1 MPALELRVIVAN
13 VNREVL
19 PSAVCG
25 QPVIGGDDDGF
36 VPPSD
41 IKVRHVVDADLPGE
55 SLDKD
60 RIKKRLHRNPLDG
73 DRIEVFPCFQGL
85 RDIEAGVS
93 FLSEDVGK
101 FESEQIGSDGAI
113 EPLQDSGKQD
123 ARVLGVFFP
132 EKPLDG
138 DRSVRDVEQRLTPVF
153 A

>member
-1 MPALELRVIVAN
+1 MPQDCFGDPRRPSVVLWEDRPLELWVIVAN

-19 PSAVCG
+19 SGTVCG
-25 QPVIGGDDDGF
+25 QAVIGGDNDGF

-41 IKVRHVVDADLPGE
+41 IEVRHVVDADLSGK

-73 DRIEVFPCFQGL
+73 DGIEVFPGFQSF
-85 RDIEAGVS
+85 RDIQTGVGL
-93 FLSEDVGK
+93 LSEDVGDL
-101 FESEQIGSDGAI
+101 ESQQIRGDG
-113 EPLQDSGKQD
+113 
-123 ARVLGVFFP
+123 FP

-138 DRSVRDVEQRLTPVF
+138 DRSVRDVEQRLTPVV

>member
-19 PSAVCG
+19 PSPVCG
-25 QPVIGGDDDGF
+25 QPVIGRDDDSL

-41 IKVRHVVDADLPGE
+41 IKVRHVVDADFPGE

-73 DRIEVFPCFQGL
+73 DRIEVFPGFQGL

-93 FLSEDVGK
+93 FLSEDVGD
-101 FESEQIGSDGAI
+101 FESQQIGRDGMI
-113 EPLQDSGKQD
+113 ELAKD
-123 ARVLGVFFP
+123 ARKENTRVLGVFFP

-138 DRSVRDVEQRLTPVF
+138 DRSVRDVEQRLTSVV